1 MVRKSE
7 KLMTGWLFTSPD
19 GKTKPVDLPHTWNGK
34 DGQDGGND
42 YMRDQC
48 TYQKTFAKPAFE
60 AQTECVYLEFAGV
73 NASCRVCLNGKEIAT
88 HDGGYSTFRV
98 EITEQLQGEN
108 ELVLYVDNK
117 AGDKVYPQRADFT
130 FYGGIYRDVTIL
142 TVSRSHF
149 DLDYFGG
156 PGIQLTP
163 KVEETDGVLIAEA
176 YVTGACDS
184 VRWSVLD
191 HTGVAVAH
199 GEGTTCRME
208 IPEVHLW
215 DGTLDPYLYTVC
227 AELFCDGK
235 VTDCVEQKIGFRSYR
250 FDPKQGF
257 FLNGRSYPL
266 HGVSRHQDWKELG
279 NAITKE
285 HHDKDMELIR
295 EVGAN
300 SIRLAHYQ
308 HDQYFY
314 DLCDQYGMVVWAEI
328 PYISEHL
335 VNGRDNTV
343 SQMKELIIQN
353 YHHASI
359 VTWGISNEITIKDK
373 NRADMLDNHHML
385 NDLVHELDP
394 SRPTTLAC
402 YAMCMPTHKVVHIT
416 DLVGYNLYLGWYV
429 PFPWLND
436 LFLKGFHK
444 IWPKRPLCYSE
455 YGAEGMP
462 NLHSE
467 HPKRGDHT
475 EEYQAVYHEY
485 MLECFKRHPFMWGT
499 YVWNMFDFAAD
510 ARDQGGEPGMNHK
523 GLITFDRKIKKDS
536 FYLYKAYWSE
546 EAFVYICGRRYV
558 DRTQKKSKIKVYSN
572 CSNVALYQNGKLAEE
587 KQGAHIFEFSVVL
600 EKENTFEVR
609 TKEGCTDQIQVR
621 LVETPNP
628 AYKLKKTKSK
638 NWV

>member
-1 MVRKSE
+1 MKGHKSTKFDLTNRKESFRKRMVRKSE

-19 GKTKPVDLPHTWNGK
+19 GNTKPVELPHTWNGK

-48 TYQKTFAKPAFE
+48 IYQKTFAKPGFE
-60 AQTECVYLEFAGV
+60 EQTECVYLEFAGV
-73 NASCRVCLNGKEIAT
+73 NASCKVCLNGKEIT
-88 HDGGYSTFRV
+88 SHDGGYSTFRV
-98 EITEQLQGEN
+98 EITEQLQEEN

-163 KVEETDGVLIAEA
+163 KVEGAEGVLTAQA
-176 YVTGACDS
+176 YVTGAFES
-184 VRWSVLD
+184 VCWNVLD
-191 HTGVAVAH
+191 HTEATIAC
-199 GEGTTCRME
+199 GEGTTCQIE
-208 IPEVHLW
+208 IPKVHLW
-215 DGTLDPYLYTVC
+215 DGISDPYLYTVR
-227 AELFCDGK
+227 AELFYDGK
-235 VTDCVEQKIGFRSYR
+235 VTDRVEQKIGFRSYR
-250 FDPKQGF
+250 FDPEQGF

-385 NDLVHELDP
+385 NDLVHEMDP

-444 IWPKRPLCYSE
+444 IWPKRL
-455 YGAEGMP
+455 
-462 NLHSE
+462 L
-467 HPKRGDHT
+467 
-475 EEYQAVYHEY
+475 
-485 MLECFKRHPFMWGT
+485 
-499 YVWNMFDFAAD
+499 
-510 ARDQGGEPGMNHK
+510 
-523 GLITFDRKIKKDS
+523 
-536 FYLYKAYWSE
+536 
-546 EAFVYICGRRYV
+546 
-558 DRTQKKSKIKVYSN
+558 
-572 CSNVALYQNGKLAEE
+572 
-587 KQGAHIFEFSVVL
+587 
-600 EKENTFEVR
+600 
-609 TKEGCTDQIQVR
+609 
-621 LVETPNP
+621 
-628 AYKLKKTKSK
+628 
-638 NWV
+638 

>member
-1 MVRKSE
+1 MTADIRRFEWKSQSNYRE
-7 KLMTGWLFTSPD
+7 KMNWFC
-19 GKTKPVDLPHTWNGK
+19 TWIIKQAN
-34 DGQDGGND
+34 
-42 YMRDQC
+42 
-48 TYQKTFAKPAFE
+48 
-60 AQTECVYLEFAGV
+60 
-73 NASCRVCLNGKEIAT
+73 
-88 HDGGYSTFRV
+88 
-98 EITEQLQGEN
+98 
-108 ELVLYVDNK
+108 
-117 AGDKVYPQRADFT
+117 KVYPQRADFT

-156 PGIQLTP
+156 PGIRLTP

-444 IWPKRPLCYSE
+444 ICRNVRCVILNTGQKGCRISIPSTQNAEIIQRNIRQCIMSICWNVSKDIRLCGELMCGICLISRQMPE
-455 YGAEGMP
+455 IRAE
-462 NLHSE
+462 S
-467 HPKRGDHT
+467 R
-475 EEYQAVYHEY
+475 A
-485 MLECFKRHPFMWGT
+485 
-499 YVWNMFDFAAD
+499 
-510 ARDQGGEPGMNHK
+510 
-523 GLITFDRKIKKDS
+523 
-536 FYLYKAYWSE
+536 
-546 EAFVYICGRRYV
+546 
-558 DRTQKKSKIKVYSN
+558 
-572 CSNVALYQNGKLAEE
+572 
-587 KQGAHIFEFSVVL
+587 
-600 EKENTFEVR
+600 
-609 TKEGCTDQIQVR
+609 
-621 LVETPNP
+621 
-628 AYKLKKTKSK
+628 
-638 NWV
+638 